1 MNIINYWIRQF
12 RMHLAIC
19 EIFNKNIHGKT
30 NQSTRGIDS
39 HILVNNTFTR
49 DEFMNNEWVPMIDM
63 MRQSYQSYSPNIKQ
77 HNYIRNYQR
86 IVEDPRYYKLDI
98 VQTQML
104 EGGECV
110 AVIKTG
116 LLKKIQR
123 RWRSKR

>member
-1 MNIINYWIRQF
+1 
-12 RMHLAIC
+12 MHIAIC
-19 EIFNKNIHGKT
+19 EIFNQNIHGKT
-30 NQSTRGIDS
+30 NESTREIDT
-39 HILVNNTFTR
+39 HILVNTTFTIA
-49 DEFMNNEWVPMIDM
+49 EFMNNEWVSLIDM

-77 HNYIRNYQR
+77 HPYIRNYKH
-86 IVEDPRYYKLDI
+86 IVNDPRYYKLDI

-116 LLKKIQR
+116 LLKKLQR

>member
-1 MNIINYWIRQF
+1 
-12 RMHLAIC
+12 MHIAIC
-19 EIFNKNIHGKT
+19 EIFNQNIHGKT
-30 NQSTRGIDS
+30 NQSTPGIDS
-39 HILVNNTFTR
+39 HILVNNTLTI
-49 DEFMNNEWVPMIDM
+49 DEFMNNEWVIMLDM

-77 HNYIRNYQR
+77 HPYIRNYKH
-86 IVEDPRYYKLDI
+86 IVNDPRYYKLDI

-116 LLKKIQR
+116 LLKKLQR